1 MWAAKYVSSAV
12 VGEKI
17 PEEIKSKT
25 FYDLK
30 APLPGSKGTYDF
42 VSVLPCDQR
51 PEAECQVESKSAGRH

>member
-17 PEEIKSKT
+17 PEEVKGKS

-30 APLPGSKGTYDF
+30 APLPGSKGTLDF
-42 VSVLPCDQR
+42 VSLTVVWSC
-51 PEAECQVESKSAGRH
+51 GH